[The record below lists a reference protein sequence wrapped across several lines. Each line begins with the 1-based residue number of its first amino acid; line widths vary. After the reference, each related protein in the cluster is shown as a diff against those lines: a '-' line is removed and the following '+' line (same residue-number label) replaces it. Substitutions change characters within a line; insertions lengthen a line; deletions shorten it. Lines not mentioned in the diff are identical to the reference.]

1 MQRYVVAANINN
13 EDDQFRYTINSSPY
27 FTNSYNNNIVNS
39 HFANLFPTLIKK
51 ENYHNTSE
59 SENKSPIRYTSQNN
73 MNSFT
78 LPPTSRMIERYDNKS
93 ESENKL
99 YTSQNMI
106 LLKSAIKNSM
116 AKKGGT
122 KALLAKRMI
131 IKAERTSKRECF
143 NRRVN
148 FKTQPSRLSV
158 MSDARDN
165 IPVVTIM
172 YSAS

>member
-1 MQRYVVAANINN
+1 
-13 EDDQFRYTINSSPY
+13 
-27 FTNSYNNNIVNS
+27 VNS
-39 HFANLFPTLIKK
+39 HFANLFPNIDK
-51 ENYHNTSE
+51 EEKLSQHNE

-78 LPPTSRMIERYDNKS
+78 FPPTSRMMERYDNKS

-165 IPVVTIM
+165 IPVVTVM

>member
-1 MQRYVVAANINN
+1 MNGFFDNN
-13 EDDQFRYTINSSPY
+13 EGDQFRYTINSSPY
-27 FTNSYNNNIVNS
+27 FTNSYNNNNNNIMNS
-39 HFANLFPTLIKK
+39 SFANLSPTS
-51 ENYHNTSE
+51 SE
-59 SENKSPIRYTSQNN
+59 SEKKSLIRYTSQNN

-78 LPPTSRMIERYDNKS
+78 LPPTSRMIIRYDNKS
-93 ESENKL
+93 ESENEL

-116 AKKGGT
+116 AKKGGR
-122 KALLAKRMI
+122 KALLAERMI
-131 IKAERTSKRECF
+131 IKAKRTSKRECF

>member
-1 MQRYVVAANINN
+1 MKGFFDNN
-13 EDDQFRYTINSSPY
+13 EGDQFRYTINSSPY
-27 FTNSYNNNIVNS
+27 FTNSYNNNNIMNS
-39 HFANLFPTLIKK
+39 SFANLSPT
-51 ENYHNTSE
+51 
-59 SENKSPIRYTSQNN
+59 SENKSPVRYTSQNN

-78 LPPTSRMIERYDNKS
+78 FPPTSRMIKRYDNKS
-93 ESENKL
+93 ESENEL

-116 AKKGGT
+116 AKKGGR
-122 KALLAKRMI
+122 KALLAERMI
-131 IKAERTSKRECF
+131 IKAKRTSKKECF

>member
-1 MQRYVVAANINN
+1 MNGFFDNN
-13 EDDQFRYTINSSPY
+13 EGDQFRYTINSSPY
-27 FTNSYNNNIVNS
+27 FTNSYNNNNIMNS
-39 HFANLFPTLIKK
+39 SFANLSPTS
-51 ENYHNTSE
+51 SE
-59 SENKSPIRYTSQNN
+59 SEKKSLIRYTSQNN

-78 LPPTSRMIERYDNKS
+78 LPPTSRMIIRYDNKS
-93 ESENKL
+93 ESENEL

-116 AKKGGT
+116 AKKGGR
-122 KALLAKRMI
+122 KALLAERMI
-131 IKAERTSKRECF
+131 IKAKRTSKRECF

>member
-1 MQRYVVAANINN
+1 MNGFFDNN
-13 EDDQFRYTINSSPY
+13 EGDQFRYTINSSPY
-27 FTNSYNNNIVNS
+27 FTNSYNNNNIMNS
-39 HFANLFPTLIKK
+39 SFANLSPTWRKK

-59 SENKSPIRYTSQNN
+59 SEKKSLIRYTSQNN

-78 LPPTSRMIERYDNKS
+78 LPPTSRMIIRYDNKS
-93 ESENKL
+93 ESENEL

-165 IPVVTIM
+165 IPVVTVM